1 MAKTKRRSIMATQK
15 QGMQP
20 KKQDPKPHEGQR
32 DMNQPGQQRQDP
44 GQNPMRNKEHSEGS
58 KNPQQQEE
66 HKQRSSGQENQS
78 G

>member
-1 MAKTKRRSIMATQK
+1 
-15 QGMQP
+15 
-20 KKQDPKPHEGQR
+20 
-32 DMNQPGQQRQDP
+32 
-44 GQNPMRNKEHSEGS
+44 MRNKEHSEGS